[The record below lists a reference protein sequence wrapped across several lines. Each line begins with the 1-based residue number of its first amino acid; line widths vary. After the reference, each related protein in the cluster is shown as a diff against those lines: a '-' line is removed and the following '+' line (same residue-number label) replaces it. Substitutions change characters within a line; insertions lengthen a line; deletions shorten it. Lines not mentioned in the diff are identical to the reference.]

1 MADLSSATLAVTV
14 FPDRARV
21 TRRGQ
26 TALTPGLHTL
36 TFRDLPLALLPDSV
50 RAAGRGTAGARL
62 LGVNARR
69 EHFAETPATAAREL
83 ERRIEELED
92 QDGELAARIGL
103 LENETANLVAL
114 GGQAEMYARG
124 VALRNRPADDFVG
137 LLGALTTRLNHL
149 STEKHGINRERR
161 TLGRE
166 LDQLRRELKAMQ
178 GARPRE
184 RWLAEVEVECAE
196 AGELELDLTYVV
208 MQAGWRPLYDLR
220 LGDDGLTVT
229 YLGEIAQ
236 TTGEDWAGV
245 SLTLSTAFPALSLV
259 IPELDPWYIE
269 PQRPRP
275 PSPKVA
281 MAGMAVRAPAPPAAA
296 ADEAVF
302 ASAMPAAQ
310 AYREAEAA
318 QADVGAAGAAVT
330 YRVGGAV
337 DVPGDGSPR
346 KSTIAVFR
354 LSPDLDYVTAPK
366 LADAA
371 YRRAKVKNDSAYTL
385 LPGGAQLFE
394 GEEYLG
400 ATALEL
406 TSPGQE
412 FELVLGPDERV
423 RVERDLKA
431 REVDKRF
438 VGDRRRVRYAYE
450 ITVENLRESDQSVT
464 VRDHIPV
471 SRHED
476 IKVKLEFSDP
486 KPSEQSDLNL
496 MEWKLNVGKG
506 QKRTIRYDYSVESPR
521 AMDVRGV
528 A

>member
-1 MADLSSATLAVTV
+1 M
-14 FPDRARV
+14 
-21 TRRGQ
+21 
-26 TALTPGLHTL
+26 
-36 TFRDLPLALLPDSV
+36 
-50 RAAGRGTAGARL
+50 
-62 LGVNARR
+62 
-69 EHFAETPATAAREL
+69 
-83 ERRIEELED
+83 
-92 QDGELAARIGL
+92 
-103 LENETANLVAL
+103 
-114 GGQAEMYARG
+114 
-124 VALRNRPADDFVG
+124 
-137 LLGALTTRLNHL
+137 
-149 STEKHGINRERR
+149 
-161 TLGRE
+161 
-166 LDQLRRELKAMQ
+166 
-178 GARPRE
+178 
-184 RWLAEVEVECAE
+184 
-196 AGELELDLTYVV
+196 
-208 MQAGWRPLYDLR
+208 
-220 LGDDGLTVT
+220 
-229 YLGEIAQ
+229 
-236 TTGEDWAGV
+236 
-245 SLTLSTAFPALSLV
+245 
-259 IPELDPWYIE
+259 
-269 PQRPRP
+269 
-275 PSPKVA
+275 
-281 MAGMAVRAPAPPAAA
+281 
-296 ADEAVF
+296 
-302 ASAMPAAQ
+302 
-310 AYREAEAA
+310 
-318 QADVGAAGAAVT
+318 
-330 YRVGGAV
+330 